1 LETARAAGRD
11 PPLSIRDA
19 GCWRIFR
26 CAGILRPVAIGAAYS
41 LLQEYALVVI
51 LQLLRILL
59 RPWTLS
65 PIQSF
70 LLVASSPEFQPRM
83 LTSHTQLTDISDKM
97 RRCTVVAV
105 HCWLTIVGTVIVVV
119 QSLSSS
125 SSSSRRGGQRSHNS
139 DDERSNLLILGLGRV
154 GWYVAQQAST
164 ANTATAVTL
173 TESLV
178 SEQKLQAP
186 DSTRLTAKT
195 RLFGRI
201 FGTIRRERETP
212 LTVHDSNAT
221 TPITVL
227 LWNQTADILQ
237 AAQTCSHL
245 LVTIPPVMVNNTN
258 ETMGDCETAPESLYT
273 QILQSMVLQRHS
285 NPCWIG
291 ILSTTGVYGNHNG
304 QWVTEESPC
313 LVDQDTTAFRYL
325 EHEESWKRRVA
336 DLNDGAA
343 TANSRRDPPFM
354 SEACCLR
361 IFRCAGI
368 YGPSQSALHT
378 VFKNKQAYS
387 APRIRASSKSSNA
400 AEDTTTALDTLA
412 DARSRSA
419 TGASWGPSE
428 TTNDITNR
436 IHVTDLTAAIVAS
449 MREHSSRSTSTSPL
463 EYYNLADDEPES
475 RRVVMDHAVQLLQ
488 SIGVWDVMDQESSF
502 KVGRAY
508 GSVVH
513 PAAAAAAAAAAAVAV
528 AVAAA
533 AAAAAA
539 AAVAAAPSPSPSPS
553 PMNTVS
559 SRARRRT
566 VDAKRVSNAKMR
578 RDLLPTLQYPTYRQ
592 GLVAIL
598 LHQPNPW
605 PDDLRK

>member
-1 LETARAAGRD
+1 MLGSQGTR
-11 PPLSIRDA
+11 IRIPTHT
-19 GCWRIFR
+19 RS
-26 CAGILRPVAIGAAYS
+26 S
-41 LLQEYALVVI
+41 LTYAEMHCGGGSA
-51 LQLLRILL
+51 LL
-59 RPWTLS
+59 
-65 PIQSF
+65 
-70 LLVASSPEFQPRM
+70 
-83 LTSHTQLTDISDKM
+83 
-97 RRCTVVAV
+97 
-105 HCWLTIVGTVIVVV
+105 WLTIVGTVIVVV

-125 SSSSRRGGQRSHNS
+125 SSSSSRRGGQRSHYS

-154 GWYVAQQAST
+154 GWFVAQQAST

-178 SEQKLQAP
+178 SKQKQQAP
-186 DSTRLTAKT
+186 DSIRLTAET

-258 ETMGDCETAPESLYT
+258 ETMGDGETAIESLYT
-273 QILQSMVLQRHS
+273 HILQSMILQRRS
-285 NPCWIG
+285 SPCWIG

-325 EHEESWKRRVA
+325 DHEESWKRRVA
-336 DLNDGAA
+336 DLNDGVA
-343 TANSRRDPPFM
+343 TANGRDPPFM
-354 SEACCLR
+354 WDACCLR

-378 VFKNKQAYS
+378 VFKNKQQAYS
-387 APRIRASSKSSNA
+387 APRIRASSSSSSNA
-400 AEDTTTALDTLA
+400 AADTTTALDTLA

-419 TGASWGPSE
+419 TGASWRPSE

-449 MREHSSRSTSTSPL
+449 MREHSSRSTSTLPL

-488 SIGVWDVMDQESSF
+488 SIGVLDVMDQESSF
-502 KVGRAY
+502 KVGSAY
-508 GSVVH
+508 GSVVDPAA
-513 PAAAAAAAAAAAVAV
+513 PAAA
-528 AVAAA
+528 
-533 AAAAAA
+533 
-539 AAVAAAPSPSPSPS
+539 SS
-553 PMNTVS
+553 PMTTVS
-559 SRARRRT
+559 SRARRRR

-605 PDDLRK
+605 HDDLRK